1 MNINNY
7 LYLKSLGNYQASDV
21 EIFFVALVTIL
32 NYNDFSGKVMIN

>member
-1 MNINNY
+1 MNINKY
-7 LYLKSLGNYQASDV
+7 LYLKSSGNYQASDV